1 VARIAVLA
9 VYRYDASG
17 NMVDWWTEADG
28 AEYEKRVEVMVK
40 QASAFEVHGTPL
52 QGKLTC
58 ETQTIYRTA
67 DIFL

>member
-1 VARIAVLA
+1 
-9 VYRYDASG
+9 
-17 NMVDWWTEADG
+17 MDWWTEADG

-58 ETQTIYRTA
+58 ETQTIYYRTA
-67 DIFL
+67 DIIIFL